1 MALSDFLSAP
11 SPAPYLDGD
20 LMQLLNLSLSF
31 LIRHVEDDN
40 SNAERWREM
49 HSNFHT
55 ERTRRA
61 LDVSGPSDGREY

>member
-1 MALSDFLSAP
+1 
-11 SPAPYLDGD
+11 
-20 LMQLLNLSLSF
+20 MQLLNLSF
-31 LIRHVEDDN
+31 LICQVEDDN